1 MPHDLDLPRS
11 LNNKINHVNEQVLRG
26 VFQDKNSGL
35 ETLLKGDKYVSIHKK
50 NLQYL
55 ATELFVAKNDLSQKI
70 MKQIIVFYENAT
82 YNVSS
87 GIN

>member
-1 MPHDLDLPRS
+1 MC
-11 LNNKINHVNEQVLRG
+11 Q
-26 VFQDKNSGL
+26 
-35 ETLLKGDKYVSIHKK
+35 YVSIHIK

-55 ATELFVAKNDLSQKI
+55 ATEIFVAKNDLSQKI